1 MPWRAPDVRPLLL
14 RRRAGRPHL
23 KRDPLGGRDTS
34 SRVLGSRMGHMRTYL
49 RISGLLF
56 GVITLLHIL
65 RLMLHWSV
73 QIADWAVPTW
83 VSWIAMLGA
92 AALCTWAF
100 RLVGQTRLS
109 P

>member
-1 MPWRAPDVRPLLL
+1 MRAYV
-14 RRRAGRPHL
+14 
-23 KRDPLGGRDTS
+23 
-34 SRVLGSRMGHMRTYL
+34 
-49 RISGLLF
+49 RISGVVF

-65 RLMLHWSV
+65 RLLLHWSA

-83 VSWIAMLGA
+83 VSWIAILGA

-100 RLVGQTRLS
+100 RLVRQTQLL

>member
-1 MPWRAPDVRPLLL
+1 MRPRASRPQ
-14 RRRAGRPHL
+14 L
-23 KRDPLGGRDTS
+23 KRAPLGGRDTS
-34 SRVLGSRMGHMRTYL
+34 SRVHGSRIGHMRAYL

-65 RLMLHWSV
+65 RLVLHLSA
-73 QIADWAVPTW
+73 QIADCALPTW
-83 VSWIAMLGA
+83 APWIAMLGA

>member
-1 MPWRAPDVRPLLL
+1 
-14 RRRAGRPHL
+14 
-23 KRDPLGGRDTS
+23 
-34 SRVLGSRMGHMRTYL
+34 MRTYL
-49 RISGLLF
+49 RISGVLF

-65 RLMLHWSV
+65 RLLLHWSA
-73 QIADWAVPTW
+73 QIADWAVPAW

-100 RLVGQTRLS
+100 RLVRQTRLS

>member
-1 MPWRAPDVRPLLL
+1 MSA
-14 RRRAGRPHL
+14 
-23 KRDPLGGRDTS
+23 
-34 SRVLGSRMGHMRTYL
+34 YL
-49 RISGLLF
+49 RISVLLF
-56 GVITLLHIL
+56 GVITLLHML
-65 RLMLHWSV
+65 RLLLHWSA

>member
-1 MPWRAPDVRPLLL
+1 MRA
-14 RRRAGRPHL
+14 
-23 KRDPLGGRDTS
+23 
-34 SRVLGSRMGHMRTYL
+34 YL
-49 RISGLLF
+49 RISGVVF

-65 RLMLHWSV
+65 RLLLHWSA

-83 VSWIAMLGA
+83 ISRIAILGA

-100 RLVGQTRLS
+100 RLVRQTPLS

>member
-1 MPWRAPDVRPLLL
+1 MRA
-14 RRRAGRPHL
+14 
-23 KRDPLGGRDTS
+23 
-34 SRVLGSRMGHMRTYL
+34 YL

-65 RLMLHWSV
+65 RLVLHWSA

-92 AALCTWAF
+92 AALCTWAL